1 MFDVGLL
8 ELAVIA
14 LVAVIVLGPD
24 KLPDLARQA
33 AQLLHRARG
42 LATNARDELR
52 NELGPEYADLQL
64 RDLDPRSIVRKHIT
78 EAMAEVDREQAESA
92 KQVRPPRRPGPALRR
107 RGHLTLAV
115 AASVVAALHGDEP
128 GVRHEERA
136 VRAVSR
142 HSRKSAPTRSTYAS
156 WRVPSAR
163 WTRQRAPA
171 SARRR
176 RAARRPRRSH
186 R

>member
-52 NELGPEYADLQL
+52 NELGPEYSDLQL

-92 KQVRPPRRPGPALRR
+92 KQSALPDGHVPPYDVEA
-107 RGHLTLAV
+107 T
-115 AASVVAALHGDEP
+115 
-128 GVRHEERA
+128 
-136 VRAVSR
+136 
-142 HSRKSAPTRSTYAS
+142 
-156 WRVPSAR
+156 
-163 WTRQRAPA
+163 
-171 SARRR
+171 
-176 RAARRPRRSH
+176 
-186 R
+186 

>member
-52 NELGPEYADLQL
+52 NELGPEYSDLQL
-64 RDLDPRSIVRKHIT
+64 RDLDPRAIVRKHIS
-78 EAMAEVDREQAESA
+78 EAMLEVDREQ
-92 KQVRPPRRPGPALRR
+92 
-107 RGHLTLAV
+107 
-115 AASVVAALHGDEP
+115 
-128 GVRHEERA
+128 
-136 VRAVSR
+136 
-142 HSRKSAPTRSTYAS
+142 SRKPTLPAGQ
-156 WRVPSAR
+156 VPPYDVEA
-163 WTRQRAPA
+163 T
-171 SARRR
+171 
-176 RAARRPRRSH
+176 
-186 R
+186 

>member
-42 LATNARDELR
+42 LANNARDELR
-52 NELGPEYADLQL
+52 NELGPEYSDLQL

-78 EAMAEVDREQAESA
+78 EAMAEVDREQEAAA
-92 KQVRPPRRPGPALRR
+92 KQSALPDGQVPPYDVEA
-107 RGHLTLAV
+107 T
-115 AASVVAALHGDEP
+115 
-128 GVRHEERA
+128 
-136 VRAVSR
+136 
-142 HSRKSAPTRSTYAS
+142 
-156 WRVPSAR
+156 
-163 WTRQRAPA
+163 
-171 SARRR
+171 
-176 RAARRPRRSH
+176 
-186 R
+186 